1 MRLVESYNVSNFVKA
16 AFSTLTS
23 LTVRVPIHTSEQVD
37 YILQFL
43 LKETR
48 RDVKLSLLS
57 DLSQLAGYLPNQWS
71 VSQTHRLCKLFGSNS
86 CISEKEEILAI
97 FFKLTESC
105 NFVDL
110 LLHPDEAITEND
122 GSLDCVASC
131 IQWVALENTQSP
143 ANTNSALVPRALSL
157 ACKLT
162 VLIHLRGGDRKLT
175 TGRNSVLQSD
185 SVADF
190 ISQTMSSRKAVKE
203 EDQDPQ
209 DGEPWFLST
218 MGPSLVELKHM
229 YMNLLRFF
237 RVFPQFAVILRS
249 VGLFEEVVLSSNP
262 RVALLCQFLGFLCE
276 SMARSKKEDWLPTV
290 NEILEHFD
298 ATPRGVGRC
307 ASTDSAPSSTL
318 PAPFVLVFRMARGEP
333 LSVGQRLRLLSCL
346 ARATALTEEE
356 EKCLEPWLVYKLAC
370 RASLFRQPSLAADI
384 YDQLC
389 SLATTSTSVYWLQG
403 LATLS
408 RSEVNLLTSVS
419 ELTTAMKSSPALP
432 WLPRLSAALREASD
446 TAFKARKFFLSTGN
460 RAVNWF
466 QTDYLETRA
475 AFLACLSELCL
486 LLFHAGSSPR
496 CARWAFLETVKSPH
510 VVSSESTPA
519 TKNPLIVLQTLL
531 PSWNSLLANLSALI
545 QRCIDA
551 DLETLRHLKAFLETV
566 RFFRSTISEFSD
578 NCSSDNSASGTPPW
592 MGERSGVNLDCLDET
607 DGFGSDS
614 LQTLLSEF
622 RAEFANRLSCSPD
635 DSITP
640 AQLLANF
647 AFQVSSSPAR
657 LPRFFFKRLQST
669 SIRLVILPKPNS
681 PSEPLILAQE
691 MGLVLNVMGIVS
703 QKSPRID
710 LMRRVAAAELVMSIS
725 RSSNSPSSSSCED
738 SSLSSFQQTQ
748 RRVVP
753 IQRDYFHT
761 EFCLTF
767 PRPAQPLDLGSQT
780 SAGGSR
786 SSTSTTAE
794 LYRVFLEAFL
804 MDANGLRWRLCGTSS
819 EAGVGESILVRV
831 EPRSSAPSADF
842 TQPISSQNAALLKFE
857 VSGDSKTKVSFTT

>member
-1 MRLVESYNVSNFVKA
+1 MASREASELGRDA
-16 AFSTLTS
+16 AIIIMELNKGLTS
-23 LTVRVPIHTSEQVD
+23 ANLGEQCKAIAEFPTLILKYPFPMVINSIFLKISE
-37 YILQFL
+37 LFR
-43 LKETR
+43 EG
-48 RDVKLSLLS
+48 SN
-57 DLSQLAGYLPNQWS
+57 YLRLC
-71 VSQTHRLCKLFGSNS
+71 RLCKLFGSNS

-110 LLHPDEAITEND
+110 LLHPDEATTEND

-157 ACKLT
+157 ACKLA

-209 DGEPWFLST
+209 DGELWFLST

-276 SMARSKKEDWLPTV
+276 SMARSEKEDWLPTV

-333 LSVGQRLRLLSCL
+333 LSVDQRLRLLSCL

-419 ELTTAMKSSPALP
+419 ELTTAMESSPALP

-496 CARWAFLETVKSPH
+496 CARWAFLETVKSSH
-510 VVSSESTPA
+510 VVSSESTLA

-551 DLETLRHLKAFLETV
+551 DLETLRHLKAFLEMV
-566 RFFRSTISEFSD
+566 RFFRSTISEFSG
-578 NCSSDNSASGTPPW
+578 NCSSQSNYVGEAENWSGSGGPDERKQYEEITPGPISRLIRRYPVTFEFEEAAIDLQNHPTCPNPCVKHSDQFRQHHDPYHSLTGHTCICNDRQDSRGGGSCIYVIQTLAILPLGLPNVSAVEGRCWSQVAPENKVFLLVCCVYRPSNVNENFDRCLSQAFHAAADLSFNYQLVEGD
-592 MGERSGVNLDCLDET
+592 VNLPEVRWSPPSGRKMFDEVRKAAKFFVVKSLIDRKVAELFKTSVPSIQYLLDC
-607 DGFGSDS
+607 
-614 LQTLLSEF
+614 
-622 RAEFANRLSCSPD
+622 P
-635 DSITP
+635 I
-640 AQLLANF
+640 
-647 AFQVSSSPAR
+647 PAR
-657 LPRFFFKRLQST
+657 
-669 SIRLVILPKPNS
+669 V
-681 PSEPLILAQE
+681 
-691 MGLVLNVMGIVS
+691 
-703 QKSPRID
+703 
-710 LMRRVAAAELVMSIS
+710 
-725 RSSNSPSSSSCED
+725 
-738 SSLSSFQQTQ
+738 
-748 RRVVP
+748 
-753 IQRDYFHT
+753 
-761 EFCLTF
+761 
-767 PRPAQPLDLGSQT
+767 
-780 SAGGSR
+780 
-786 SSTSTTAE
+786 
-794 LYRVFLEAFL
+794 
-804 MDANGLRWRLCGTSS
+804 
-819 EAGVGESILVRV
+819 
-831 EPRSSAPSADF
+831 
-842 TQPISSQNAALLKFE
+842 
-857 VSGDSKTKVSFTT
+857 